1 MLRKYLLILL
11 LMGLGLPFLN
21 TNRPS
26 LAQSDTIT
34 IGMIDVPVRL
44 DPAIADDFTTW
55 EILSHLYT
63 GLTRHVSGT
72 NDYELALATDYQI
85 SEDGLTHTFTLPD
98 TATFT
103 DGTPITAETFANSIN
118 RVLTLD
124 RSGAGIMRN
133 VVEQV
138 IATSPTTLE
147 FTLFEPVPYF
157 KALVSLPPFFATH
170 PDDFPTDDINREPT
184 QLIGNGP
191 FLLDSWAV
199 GAYVNLSANPDYQF
213 GEPARTAYI
222 HIQAYTTSE
231 ELRLAL
237 ANGEVDIAWRDVI
250 LADAVTTANQD
261 ENISLLSIP
270 SSRMWYFYINSDRR
284 FEESSE
290 LPVRQA
296 IMTVLDR
303 QRLVDSYFSG
313 LTTPAYSLVPPSF
326 DAYSPLWDTQPD
338 SAQAEQLLQD
348 AGYRINQ
355 RNNIILQIQSS
366 QTAYGDAYTRAIIG
380 MRRDFIFLRMNIT
393 IQTNNDA
400 VTFID
405 ALQEGRHQ
413 AAVFAWTPVV
423 LHPDAYLRPLLHSDS
438 RIAHWGG
445 YTLPEIDAA
454 LDTARTTVDP
464 AAQAESYQ
472 EAQALVQAEYQL
484 VPLWQDAVSVL
495 YRSDIQGVT
504 IEPTYFLHYE
514 LLERQ

>member
-1 MLRKYLLILL
+1 MLRKHLLILL

-21 TNRPS
+21 TNHPS
-26 LAQSDTIT
+26 LAQDNTIT

-55 EILSHLYT
+55 EVLSHLYT

-85 SEDGLTHTFTLPD
+85 SEDGMTHTFTLPD
-98 TATFT
+98 NATFA

-118 RVLTLD
+118 RVITLD

-138 IATSPTTLE
+138 TATNPTTLE

-157 KALVSLPPFFATH
+157 KALVSLPPFFAVH
-170 PDDFPTDDINREPT
+170 PNDFPADDINREPT

-191 FLLDSWAV
+191 YTLTSWAV
-199 GAYVNLSANPDYQF
+199 GSYINLSANPDYQF
-213 GEPARTAYI
+213 GEPARTENI
-222 HIQAYTTSE
+222 HIQGYATSE
-231 ELRLAL
+231 DLRLAL
-237 ANGEVDIAWRDVI
+237 VNGNVDVAWRDVI
-250 LADAVTTANQD
+250 LADAVTTAAQD
-261 ENISLLSIP
+261 ENISLISIP
-270 SSRMWYFYINSDRR
+270 SARMWYFYINSDTR
-284 FEESSE
+284 FEESSDP
-290 LPVRQA
+290 PVRHA

-303 QRLVDSYFSG
+303 QRVVDSYFSG
-313 LTTPAYSLVPPSF
+313 LTTPAYSLVPSSLE
-326 DAYSPLWDTQPD
+326 AYTPLWDSVPD
-338 SAQAEQLLQD
+338 SEQAEQILED

-355 RNNIILQIQSS
+355 RNNIIVQIQSS
-366 QTAYGDAYTRAIIG
+366 QTAYGDAYTRAITG

-400 VTFID
+400 VTFMD
-405 ALQEGRHQ
+405 ALQEGRYQ

-423 LHPDAYLRPLLHSDS
+423 LHPDAYLRPLLHSES
-438 RIAHWGG
+438 RIANWGG
-445 YTLPEIDAA
+445 YAQPEIDTA
-454 LDTARTTVDP
+454 LDEAR
-464 AAQAESYQ
+464 AAPDLASQTEFYQ
-472 EAQALVQAEYQL
+472 EAQALIQDEYQL
-484 VPLWQDAVSVL
+484 APLWQDTVSVL

-504 IEPTYFLHYE
+504 IEPTYFLHYD